1 MRIRLQQAGKRY
13 NRDWIFKN
21 LDYEFTIGSYAITGN
36 NGSGKSTL
44 LQTVG
49 GYISPSKGTVSYT
62 LNNTEISTENIFN
75 YLSLATPYLDLI
87 EEMTASELIQ
97 FQGTFKP
104 YKAGITTEKILDTC
118 GLTTAAN
125 KQIRYFSSGM
135 KQRLK
140 LGLAFFANTPLL
152 LLDEPCTN
160 LDKAGINIY
169 LHLIAEYCANRL
181 VIVCSNDEQE
191 IAFCNHRLSIMD
203 YK

>member
-1 MRIRLQQAGKRY
+1 MRIELKAVGKRY
-13 NRDWIFKN
+13 NRDWIFKQ
-21 LDYEFTIGSYAITGN
+21 LDYTFTIGSYAITGN

-44 LQTVG
+44 LQTVA
-49 GYISPSKGTVSYT
+49 GYIAPSKGLVEYSI
-62 LNNTEISTENIFN
+62 NGQEIATENVFN

-87 EEMTASELIQ
+87 EEMTAAELIQ
-97 FQGTFKP
+97 FQHTFKP
-104 YKAGITTEKILDTC
+104 YKTGISANMILDTC
-118 GLTTAAN
+118 GLTAAAD

-140 LGLAFFANTPLL
+140 LGLAFYADTPLL

-160 LDKAGINIY
+160 LDKAGIDIY
-169 LHLIAEYCANRL
+169 LRLIQEQCSNRM

-191 IAFCNHRLSIMD
+191 ISFCNHRLSIMD

>member
-21 LDYEFTIGSYAITGN
+21 LDYEFTTGSYAITGN

-49 GYISPSKGTVSYT
+49 GYISPSKGDVSYT
-62 LNNTEISTENIFN
+62 FNGVEIASENIFN
-75 YLSLATPYLDLI
+75 YLSIATPYLDMI
-87 EEMTASELIQ
+87 EEMTASELIH

-104 YKAGITTEKILDTC
+104 YKQGISIDKILDTC
-118 GLTTAAN
+118 GLKLAAN

-140 LGLAFFANTPLL
+140 LGLAFFADTPLL

-160 LDKAGINIY
+160 LDKTGINIY
-169 LHLIAEYCANRL
+169 LNLIAEYCDNRL
-181 VIVCSNDEQE
+181 MIVCSNDEQE

>member
-1 MRIRLQQAGKRY
+1 MRIELQQAGKRY
-13 NRDWIFKN
+13 NRDWIFKQ
-21 LDYEFTIGSYAITGN
+21 LDYVFTTGSYAITGN

-44 LQTVG
+44 LQTIA
-49 GYISPSKGTVSYT
+49 GYIAPSKGNIIYSFQDK
-62 LNNTEISTENIFN
+62 EMAPENIFN

-87 EEMTASELIQ
+87 EEMTSLELIH
-97 FQGTFKP
+97 FQATFKP
-104 YKAGITTEKILDTC
+104 YKEGITAEEMLETC
-118 GLTTAAN
+118 GLTAASN

-140 LGLAFFANTPLL
+140 LALAFFADTPLL

-160 LDKAGINIY
+160 LDKAGIDIY
-169 LHLIAEYCANRL
+169 LQLINQHCNNRL
-181 VIVCSNDEQE
+181 VLVCSNDEQE